1 MKSEDLMY
9 NMVTT
14 TISIIRLKYSKQAE
28 LKFCLKKKKIG
39 EVSVQVGSNVW
50 FFFTLFLDDWW
61 LHKLETSIMIPMIW
75 KSETIIIRYLWYL
88 EHLTMKL
95 VYKVLL
101 IGKFPKWIT
110 VMKQDWDIPV

>member
-28 LKFCLKKKKIG
+28 LKFCLKKKKNRW
-39 EVSVQVGSNVW
+39 SKCSSW
-50 FFFTLFLDDWW
+50 FQCVVFFTLFLDDWW
-61 LHKLETSIMIPMIW
+61 LHKLETSMMITMIW